1 MEHIPIKNIYYLLSY
16 AWNKLDESDRLMVSA
31 DEITDLPDLFAKI
44 LINASRLLL
53 KRGIDRHY
61 IEYTGE
67 IAGIKGK
74 LEISETIKRNVL
86 ASQKTI
92 CVYDDLSADILINR
106 ILIST
111 LYLLTKMSELDR
123 QLKRELAALLKML
136 PSIQLI
142 TLTPAVFKQVRFN
155 RNNRFYGFIMDVCLI
170 IYENSLPTET
180 KGEYVFSDFTRD
192 EHKMSQLFE
201 AFVRNFYRRRQSE
214 YKIVKKETIYWQL
227 DSENDESLQFVP
239 EMETDI
245 TLENAIRKIIIDT
258 KFYRKMMT
266 INYGSE
272 KIISSNL
279 YQLFSYL
286 LNQEK
291 DDQKTLTATGIL
303 LYPMIKKEYNLH
315 YTYKAHSVHI
325 RTIDLSADWFN
336 IEEQLLRIIK

>member
-16 AWNKLDESDRLMVSA
+16 AWNKLDERDRLMVSA

-44 LINASRLLL
+44 LINATRLLL

-74 LEISETIKRNVL
+74 LAISETIKRNVL

-111 LYLLTKMSELDR
+111 LYLLTKTRQLDL
-123 QLKRELAALLKML
+123 QLKRELIALLKML
-136 PSIQLI
+136 PFIQLI
-142 TLTPAVFKQVRFN
+142 TPTPAVFKKVQFN
-155 RNNRFYGFIMDVCLI
+155 RNNRFYGFIVDVCQI

-180 KGEYVFSDFTRD
+180 KGEYVFSDFTRN
-192 EHKMSQLFE
+192 ERKMSQLFE

-214 YKIVKKETIYWQL
+214 YKIVKKETIYWQFN
-227 DSENDESLQFVP
+227 SENSEALQFVP
-239 EMETDI
+239 DMETDI
-245 TLENAIRKIIIDT
+245 TLENETRKIIIDT
-258 KFYRKMMT
+258 KFYREMMA
-266 INYGSE
+266 ISYGRE

-291 DDQKTLTATGIL
+291 GDPKTLRATGIL
-303 LYPMIKKEYNLH
+303 LYPTIKKEYNLH
-315 YTYKAHSVHI
+315 YTHKAHSVQI
-325 RTIDLSADWFN
+325 RTVDLSVDWCN
-336 IEEQLLRIIK
+336 IEDQLLRIIE